1 MHEPLEQEVKR
12 WFLSYVD
19 GFRED
24 EMLHPMLE
32 LKLGHTAR
40 VATYCRAIADS
51 SGWSADTASLGEV
64 GGWLHD
70 VGRFSQ
76 WREFGTY
83 QDDRSFDHA
92 QRGCEILTGSAVLD
106 GLQEDNRRRLL
117 DAIALH
123 NKRELPAG
131 VAKDS
136 LPLCH
141 LVRDAD
147 KLDILDL
154 TYRMLVE
161 GTLHETQP
169 QLSRE
174 LAASPQMIEE
184 IRAEHRGSYANMR
197 TLSDFVL
204 VSVAWA
210 WNLHFG
216 ASARLVLERGMFTR
230 LEPFLPATE
239 DVRMVLREALRE
251 LERVAAR

>member
-1 MHEPLEQEVKR
+1 MHEPLEQRVKC
-12 WFLSYVD
+12 WFVAYVD
-19 GFRED
+19 GFRE
-24 EMLHPMLE
+24 EETLHPMLE

-40 VATYCRAIADS
+40 VAAYCRAIADA
-51 SGWSADTASLGEV
+51 SGWSSDEGSLGEA

-83 QDDRSFDHA
+83 QDNVSVDHA
-92 QRGCEILTGSAVLD
+92 ERGCEILSGSTVLEGLRD
-106 GLQEDNRRRLL
+106 GDRRRLI

-131 VAKDS
+131 VAEDS

-154 TYRMLVE
+154 TYRMLAD

-174 LAASPQMIEE
+174 LAASPAMIEE
-184 IRAEHRGSYANMR
+184 IRTEHRGSYANMR

-204 VSVAWA
+204 VAVAWA

-230 LEPFLPATE
+230 LAPFLPDTE
-239 DVRMVLREALRE
+239 DVRTVLREAAQE

>member
-12 WFLSYVD
+12 WFLAYVD

-24 EMLHPMLE
+24 ETLHPMLE

-40 VATYCRAIADS
+40 VATYCRAIAEA
-51 SGWSADTASLGEV
+51 SGWSSEAASLGEV

-83 QDDRSFDHA
+83 QDDISVDHA
-92 QRGCEILTGSAVLD
+92 QRGCEILTGSTALD
-106 GLQEDNRRRLL
+106 GLRDDARRRLL
-117 DAIALH
+117 DAVFLH
-123 NKRELPAG
+123 NKRELPDGLAE
-131 VAKDS
+131 DS

-154 TYRMLVE
+154 TYRMLVD

-174 LAASPQMIEE
+174 LAASPEMIEE
-184 IRAEHRGSYANMR
+184 IRTNHRGSYANMR

-204 VSVAWA
+204 VAVAWA

-216 ASARLVLERGMFTR
+216 ASARLVLERGMFSR

-239 DVRMVLREALRE
+239 DVQAVLREAVQE